1 MKLNKELAMLRQEN
15 EDLRELVRNQTKE
28 YYEQVSRMRQ
38 DPTYWA
44 SGVYSFTTAY
54 KDRYFHV
61 EIFSG
66 DVRLIEKHKD
76 HDLILMQVPPVAPID
91 YRTNKSEDGAI

>member
-1 MKLNKELAMLRQEN
+1 MKRNEELARLRIENADLRQKLHDEI
-15 EDLRELVRNQTKE
+15 E
-28 YYEQVSRMRQ
+28 YRHRDAAKMRS

-44 SGVYSFTTAY
+44 SGLYAFTSPY

-61 EIFSG
+61 EIFNG

-76 HDLILMQVPPVAPID
+76 HDLILMQVPSAAPID
-91 YRTNKSEDGAI
+91 YPTNNPNNEA